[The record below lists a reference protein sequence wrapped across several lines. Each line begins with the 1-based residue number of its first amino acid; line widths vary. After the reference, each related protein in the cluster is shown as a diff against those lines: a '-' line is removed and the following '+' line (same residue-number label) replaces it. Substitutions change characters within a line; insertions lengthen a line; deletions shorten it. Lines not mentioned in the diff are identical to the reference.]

1 VTAMPF
7 VATDSAAGIRL
18 LELLQTRAYE
28 KRQVVLS
35 SGKESDFYIDCRRV
49 VLTAE
54 GHFLVG
60 NVLSQAIW
68 SITPSA
74 VAVGGLSLGA
84 DPLASA
90 TATISHIAA
99 TKAVT
104 DDSTRAIDAF
114 YVRKEP
120 KGHGTGQFLEGAA
133 HLPKGAE
140 VVIVEDV
147 ITTGRSCMLAV
158 ERAVEYG
165 LKPIHIFALVDR
177 CEGGREIIERE
188 LPLTAL
194 FQRGDF
200 L

>member
-1 VTAMPF
+1 MTTAPF
-7 VATDSAAGIRL
+7 VATASAAGMRL
-18 LELLQTRAYE
+18 LELLQTQAYE
-28 KRQVVLS
+28 KRKVVLS

-60 NVLSQAIW
+60 NVLTQAIW
-68 SITPSA
+68 ELAPSA
-74 VAVGGLSLGA
+74 VAVGGLSMGA

-99 TKAVT
+99 ARTI
-104 DDSTRAIDAF
+104 DDNIRPLDAF
-114 YVRKEP
+114 YVRKEA
-120 KGHGTGQFLEGAA
+120 KGHGTAQYLEGAL
-133 HLPKGAE
+133 HLAKGAE

-158 ERAVEYG
+158 ERAFDYG
-165 LKPIHIFALVDR
+165 LKPIRIFALVDR
-177 CEGGREIIERE
+177 CEGGREIIERK

-200 L
+200 LS